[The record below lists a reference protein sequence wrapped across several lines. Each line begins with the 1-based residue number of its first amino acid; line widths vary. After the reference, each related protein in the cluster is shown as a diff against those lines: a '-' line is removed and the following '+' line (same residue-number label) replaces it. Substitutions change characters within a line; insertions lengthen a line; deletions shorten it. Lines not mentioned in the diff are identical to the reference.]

1 LNASHAPVTIFAT
14 FVPSQGHEADVE
26 AVLQAVIAPTRAETG
41 CLRFDLYRST
51 TSPTTFRLFE
61 IFANPEA
68 IAYHRTTA
76 HYQRFRQAIEPLLKT
91 PPIATTVEG
100 IDVA

>member
-51 TSPTTFRLFE
+51 TRPTTFQLFE
-61 IFANPEA
+61 IFTNPEA

-76 HYQRFRQAIEPLLKT
+76 HYQRYRQAIEALLKT
-91 PPIATTVEG
+91 PPIATTVG
-100 IDVA
+100 GVDVA